1 MPSVRDLQSNGVV
14 WDEEDE
20 ESYEQLNN
28 EEIWFYWSSIL

>member
-14 WDEEDE
+14 WDIEDE

-28 EEIWFYWSSIL
+28 EEI